1 MGDADDES
9 ARIGQDRHHREL
21 AVRAAQQLGVVSLAQ
36 LYELKFTYRQVRR
49 MVGQGWLH
57 PLHRTVFAVGHRR
70 IVDRGHLLAALLSVG
85 GTAFLSHRSAAGVW
99 GLRAI
104 NTHEIEVT
112 VPGSGGH
119 RRSDLTIHRTKD
131 EPHPRDVRMNG
142 HLRVSSVLRLLVE
155 LSPREKPA
163 ELERLVTVAVQKRL
177 LRPDLRSG
185 LTDIEETLARHQ
197 RWPGV
202 ATLKAVLSRYR
213 RIKSHKSGL
222 ELAFDRFLLAHPEL
236 PEPQRNI
243 HIGRWEIDRFWP
255 ERRLV
260 VELDGRPYHVAVAD
274 MEKDRIKD
282 AALQRL
288 GYVPLRFTDFRF
300 EYDRPGILSDLRHFL
315 AVG

>member
-1 MGDADDES
+1 MGDAGDES
-9 ARIGQDRHHREL
+9 ASSGQDCRPREL
-21 AVRAAQQLGVVSLAQ
+21 VARAEQQLGVISRAQ
-36 LYELKFTYRQVRR
+36 LYQLRFTYKEIRG
-49 MVGQGWLH
+49 MVADGRLH
-57 PLHRTVFAVGHRR
+57 PLHGNVFAVGHRR
-70 IVDRGHLLAALLSVG
+70 LVSRAHLLAALLSVG
-85 GTAFLSHRSAAGVW
+85 PRAFLSHRSAAAVW

-104 NTHEIEVT
+104 NTHDIEVT
-112 VPGSGGH
+112 VAGGSQ
-119 RRSDLTIHRTKD
+119 RRRAGLTIHRTRD
-131 EPHPRDVRMNG
+131 EPHSRDVRVNG
-142 HLRVSSVLRLLVE
+142 HLRVSSVMRLLVE

-163 ELERLVTVAVQKRL
+163 ELERLVTVAVQRRL

-202 ATLKAVLSRYR
+202 ATLTAVLSRYR
-213 RIKSHKSGL
+213 RTVSSKSNL
-222 ELAFDRFLLAHPEL
+222 ELAFDRFLVAHPEL

-282 AALQRL
+282 AGLQRL

-300 EYDRPGILSDLRHFL
+300 EHDRPGILSDLRHFL